1 MANAGKRGN
10 FINSLTV
17 KGVRLNKEE
26 LKKGIGSYFKSM
38 FEETQVRRPVVVSGL
53 FRNLD
58 SLDNETLE
66 GSF

>member
-1 MANAGKRGN
+1 MTNAGKRGN

-17 KGVRLNKEE
+17 KGVQLNKEE

>member
-1 MANAGKRGN
+1 MQGKGE
-10 FINSLTV
+10 ILSIVL
-17 KGVRLNKEE
+17 RLRVYGSNKEE